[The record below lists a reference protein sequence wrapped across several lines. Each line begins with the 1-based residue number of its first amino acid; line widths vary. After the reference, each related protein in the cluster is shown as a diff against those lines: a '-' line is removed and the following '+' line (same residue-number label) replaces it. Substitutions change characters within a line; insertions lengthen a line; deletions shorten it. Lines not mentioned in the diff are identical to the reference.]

1 MASAANPAAK
11 ARKPAPQANQ
21 NFPAPP
27 ALQGSEDRLLLE
39 TQELDLFHKKTKSK
53 LLVCPDCHHEL
64 VKLMCLGKMVPVCCH
79 CRGVWLNRNLVGEFA
94 QEIDWFQQLGP
105 AVELYAHSKRQE

>member
-1 MASAANPAAK
+1 MTSAAHPAAK
-11 ARKPAPQANQ
+11 VRKPAPRASQ
-21 NFPAPP
+21 PLPEP

-39 TQELDLFHKKTKSK
+39 TQELDLFHKNVRSK
-53 LLVCPDCHHEL
+53 VLVCPDCHHEL

-79 CRGVWLNRNLVGEFA
+79 CRGIWLSRNLVGEFA

-105 AVELYAHSKRQE
+105 AVDLYVHSKGKA